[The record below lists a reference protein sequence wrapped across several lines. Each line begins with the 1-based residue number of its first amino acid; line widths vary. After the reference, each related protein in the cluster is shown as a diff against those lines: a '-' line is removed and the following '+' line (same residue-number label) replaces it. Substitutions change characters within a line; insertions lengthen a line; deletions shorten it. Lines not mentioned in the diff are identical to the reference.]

1 LITSS
6 FFHSSEYDLRPR
18 IKIAGSEVEAS
29 EPDSIS
35 TRSNNAASCP
45 RRRID
50 AKEFEVLADEQLI
63 EVSFFRDDGPDLDRY
78 HLDKI
83 LPKGL
88 AILAQDF
95 VAEPDPLRVAV
106 GPPHKSVYMRIFEG
120 TRSGLWDLIK
130 IAFGAVWGW
139 YLRSIFR
146 DDGLHTNLTK
156 SIMPKAK
163 HKPAPWKPS
172 WWPDWKNEP
181 LQFTFSPE
189 ETLKRAAC
197 VKLPKI
203 VKSRRKSI

>member
-1 LITSS
+1 MTS
-6 FFHSSEYDLRPR
+6 DLELKSQARKLKLLSQIQYLLGQTTR
-18 IKIAGSEVEAS
+18 LLVRDAGL
-29 EPDSIS
+29 
-35 TRSNNAASCP
+35 TQ
-45 RRRID
+45 
-50 AKEFEVLADEQLI
+50 KEFEVLADEQLI

-139 YLRSIFR
+139 YLRKYF
-146 DDGLHTNLTK
+146 
-156 SIMPKAK
+156 P
-163 HKPAPWKPS
+163 
-172 WWPDWKNEP
+172 
-181 LQFTFSPE
+181 
-189 ETLKRAAC
+189 
-197 VKLPKI
+197 
-203 VKSRRKSI
+203 